1 MWDIIKWH
9 DCAINLCNTNVSIK
23 NTEIIYIKMQFFRP
37 GVFYII
43 AVISIIS
50 SIGSSSSSSS
60 SSTGSC
66 SCCSS
71 CSCCCDSMYRQNI
84 DGAGKK
90 REACMIEMQKLREGR
105 STPEQSAVQ
114 GRLTISDIK
123 LPLKSEFMS
132 KIGSVHGKLVSCSR
146 LTP

>member
-1 MWDIIKWH
+1 
-9 DCAINLCNTNVSIK
+9 VSIK

-50 SIGSSSSSSS
+50 SIGGSSSSSS
-60 SSTGSC
+60 SSTG
-66 SCCSS
+66 S

-132 KIGSVHGKLVSCSR
+132 KIGSVHGKLVSCSH